1 MKRLFKITF
10 ALCAA
15 MMCGV
20 YLASGQPRTN
30 LQESKPLSNML
41 QSNTL
46 YYNTPANH
54 WTEALP
60 IGNSHIG
67 AMVFG
72 KTDIETIQLNDETFW
87 AGSPHSNNSE
97 KAYPH
102 LAEIQQLIKDGK
114 TEEAQNIVN
123 DNFFTGQNGMSYLTL
138 GNILIDYD
146 NKQEAFGYDRVL
158 RLFDAVATTKFTK
171 GNTHYVQDTYVSFN
185 SDVLVNHISISN
197 NIKDLAFTVD
207 YNCPLQNE
215 VTIKGN
221 QMIIKVKGKD
231 QEGVQ
236 GKLEAVMI
244 VDIQT
249 DGKVSEK
256 NNRLR
261 VSDASFATMRVSS
274 ATNFVNYQDVS
285 GNAMQKAQTAMD
297 NALKTSIIDDIRK
310 HSEIY
315 AKQYNRVSL
324 NIPTNQKLI
333 QTSDQRVKNFK
344 TQEDPSLI
352 ALMFNYGR
360 YLLICS
366 SQPGGQPANL
376 QGIWNNS
383 PDPAWDSKYTIN
395 INAEMNYWPAEVT
408 NLSDCH
414 EPLFNLI
421 EDLSKTG
428 VETAKTYYHANG
440 WVAHHNTDIWRVAGP
455 IDGSFWGMWPH
466 GGAWLAQHLWQ
477 HYLFT
482 GDKAFL
488 QKYYPIIKGTA
499 DFYMSFAIPYKG
511 YLVTTPSVSPEH
523 GPGNNPSSL
532 AIGCTM
538 DNQIVFDALNST
550 LLASEALGIDA
561 PYRKKLR
568 ATIAKLP
575 PMQIGQYNQLQEW
588 LDDVDDPKDE
598 HRHVSHLY
606 GLYPSNQITPGK
618 NPLLMEAAKNTLTQR
633 GDMATGW
640 SIGWKINLWAR
651 LLDGNHAYKI
661 IKNMLTLL
669 PADAGW
675 GNFSEG
681 RTYPNLFDAHPPFQ
695 IDGNFGFCAGIAEM
709 LLQSHDGAVH
719 LLPALPDNLSEGSYK
734 GLVARGGF
742 VVDVEWKN
750 GKITTAQITSRI
762 GGLLRIRSAVP
773 LQGNGL
779 KPADPKKSN
788 PLLAPANVA
797 KPLVSPKANLQG
809 KINNNYYEYDIE
821 TSKGDIIIL
830 NSK

>member
-1 MKRLFKITF
+1 MKRLFTITC

-15 MMCGV
+15 MA
-20 YLASGQPRTN
+20 ASGQ
-30 LQESKPLSNML
+30 QSNM
-41 QSNTL
+41 L
-46 YYNTPANH
+46 YYNTPAEH

-72 KTDIETIQLNDETFW
+72 KTDTETIQINDETFW

-97 KAYPH
+97 KAYAH

-123 DNFFTGQNGMSYLTL
+123 ENFFTGQNGMSFLTL

-146 NKQEAFGYDRVL
+146 NKQEAFAYDRVL

-171 GNTHYVQDTYVSFN
+171 GNVHYVQDTYVSFN
-185 SDVLVNHISISN
+185 SDVLIN
-197 NIKDLAFTVD
+197 NITTNLKELAFTID

-215 VTIKGN
+215 VSVKGN

-236 GKLEAVMI
+236 GKVEAVVI
-244 VDIQT
+244 IDVQT
-249 DGKVSEK
+249 DGKVTEK
-256 NNRLR
+256 NNRLS
-261 VSDASFATMRVSS
+261 VSDASVATMRVAS
-274 ATNFVNYQDVS
+274 ATNFVNYKDVS
-285 GNAMQKAQTAMD
+285 GNALQKAQASMA
-297 NALKTSIIDDIRK
+297 NALKTSVIDDIRK

-324 NIPTNQKLI
+324 NLPTNQKII

-344 TQEDPSLI
+344 TQEDPALI

-366 SQPGGQPANL
+366 SQPGGQAANL

-414 EPLFNLI
+414 EPLFSLI

-428 VETAKTYYHANG
+428 VETAKTLYHADG

-482 GDKAFL
+482 GDKEFL
-488 QKYYPIIKGTA
+488 RKYYPIIKGTA

-561 PYRKKLR
+561 SYRKKLR

-575 PMQIGQYNQLQEW
+575 PMQIGKYNQLQEW

-669 PADAGW
+669 PANAGW
-675 GNFSEG
+675 GNFAEG

-719 LLPALPDNLSEGSYK
+719 LLPAIPDNLKEGSYK

-742 VVDVEWKN
+742 VVDVDWKD
-750 GKITTAQITSRI
+750 GKITNATITSRI

-773 LQGNGL
+773 LKGDGL
-779 KPADPKKSN
+779 KSADPKKSN

-797 KPLVSPKANLQG
+797 APKISSEASIKTPQPA
-809 KINNNYYEYDIE
+809 KYYEYDVE
-821 TSKGDIIIL
+821 TTKGQVVKLIAQ
-830 NSK
+830 

>member
-1 MKRLFKITF
+1 MKRLFTITC

-15 MMCGV
+15 MA
-20 YLASGQPRTN
+20 ASGQ
-30 LQESKPLSNML
+30 QSNM
-41 QSNTL
+41 L
-46 YYNTPANH
+46 YYNTPAEH

-72 KTDIETIQLNDETFW
+72 KTDTETIQINDETFW
-87 AGSPHSNNSE
+87 AGSPHTNNSE
-97 KAYPH
+97 KAYAH

-114 TEEAQNIVN
+114 TEEAQNVVN
-123 DNFFTGQNGMSYLTL
+123 ENFFTGQNGMSFLTL

-146 NKQEAFGYDRVL
+146 NKQEAFGYDRIL

-171 GNTHYVQDTYVSFN
+171 GNVHYVQDTYVSFN
-185 SDVLVNHISISN
+185 SDVLINHITTN
-197 NIKDLAFTVD
+197 LKELAFTID

-215 VTIKGN
+215 VSVKGN

-236 GKLEAVMI
+236 GKVEAVVI
-244 VDIQT
+244 IDVQT
-249 DGKVSEK
+249 DGKVTEK
-256 NNRLR
+256 NNRL
-261 VSDASFATMRVSS
+261 SIADASFATMRVAS
-274 ATNFVNYQDVS
+274 ATNFVNYKDVS
-285 GNAMQKAQTAMD
+285 GNALQKAQASMA
-297 NALKTSIIDDIRK
+297 NALKTSVYDDISK
-310 HSEIY
+310 HSKIY
-315 AKQYNRVSL
+315 GEQYNRVSL
-324 NIPTNQKLI
+324 NLPTNQKLI

-344 TQEDPSLI
+344 TQEDPALI

-366 SQPGGQPANL
+366 SQPGGQAANL

-414 EPLFNLI
+414 EPLFSLI

-428 VETAKTYYHANG
+428 VETAKTLYHADG

-482 GDKAFL
+482 GDKEFL
-488 QKYYPIIKGTA
+488 RKYYPIIKGTA

-550 LLASEALGIDA
+550 FLASEALGIDA
-561 PYRKKLR
+561 SYRKKLR

-575 PMQIGQYNQLQEW
+575 PMQIGKYSQLQEW

-669 PADAGW
+669 PANAGW
-675 GNFSEG
+675 GNFPEG

-719 LLPALPDNLSEGSYK
+719 LLPAIPDNLKEGSYK

-742 VVDVEWKN
+742 VVDVDWKD
-750 GKITTAQITSRI
+750 GKITNATITSRI

-773 LQGNGL
+773 LQGDGL
-779 KPADPKKSN
+779 KPADLKKSN

-797 KPLVSPKANLQG
+797 KPKVSPEAVFHENAAVK
-809 KINNNYYEYDIE
+809 YYEYDVE
-821 TSKGDIIIL
+821 TSKGQVITL
-830 NSK
+830 QSSK

>member
-1 MKRLFKITF
+1 MNKTITSILTAV
-10 ALCAA
+10 ALC
-15 MMCGV
+15 
-20 YLASGQPRTN
+20 TT
-30 LQESKPLSNML
+30 LSANA
-41 QSNTL
+41 QQDADITPSNTL
-46 YYNTPANH
+46 YYDRPAEH

-72 KTDIETIQLNDETFW
+72 NPNNESIQLNDETFW

-97 KAYPH
+97 RAYSH

-114 TEEAQNIVN
+114 TVEAQDSINAH
-123 DNFFTGQNGMSYLTL
+123 FFTGQNGMSYLTL
-138 GNILIDYD
+138 GEINII
-146 NKQEAFGYDRVL
+146 NNDRTPAQNYRRTL
-158 RLFDAVATTKFTK
+158 DLATAVATTKYTK
-171 GNTHYVQDTYVSFN
+171 GKVNYTTTTYVSMH
-185 SDVLVNHISISN
+185 SDALVHRIEASKKGAVS
-197 NIKDLAFTVD
+197 LTLD
-207 YNCPLQNE
+207 YACPLKSEMSLSRNQM
-215 VTIKGN
+215 TIK
-221 QMIIKVKGKD
+221 ILGKD

-236 GKLEAVMI
+236 GKLVDVMTVVLRSDGI
-244 VDIQT
+244 VSRV
-249 DGKVSEK
+249 GE
-256 NNRLR
+256 RLCVTKGTYAEIR
-261 VSDASFATMRVSS
+261 VTS
-274 ATNFVNYQDVS
+274 ATNYLNYHDIS
-285 GNAMQKAQTAMD
+285 GDAMQKSQSAMD
-297 NALKTSIIDDIRK
+297 NSLKDDYKDDLQK
-310 HSEIY
+310 HKEKYSQ
-315 AKQYNRVSL
+315 QYGRASL
-324 NIPTNQKLI
+324 ILPTNQTTT
-333 QTSDQRVKNFK
+333 QTTDLRVKNFNE
-344 TQEDPSLI
+344 QEDPALI

-360 YLLICS
+360 YLLISS

-395 INAEMNYWPAEVT
+395 INTEMNYWPSEVT
-408 NLSDCH
+408 NLTECN
-414 EPLFNLI
+414 EPLFHLI
-421 EDLSKTG
+421 NELSVTGTKTAQ
-428 VETAKTYYHANG
+428 TLYHADG

-477 HYLFT
+477 HYLYT
-482 GDKAFL
+482 GNKDFL
-488 QKYYPIIKGTA
+488 RNSYHIIKGTA
-499 DFYMSFAIPYKG
+499 DFYMSFAIPYND

-550 LLASEALGIDA
+550 LLASEILDIDA
-561 PYRKKLR
+561 DYREKLR

-575 PMQIGQYNQLQEW
+575 PMQIGKHNQLQEW
-588 LDDVDDPKDE
+588 LDDVDDPTDQ

-675 GNFSEG
+675 GNFPEG

-719 LLPALPDNLSEGSYK
+719 LLPALPDNLQEGSYK

-742 VVDVEWKN
+742 VVDVNWQD
-750 GKITTAQITSRI
+750 GKITTAVITSRI

-773 LQGNGL
+773 LQGDGL
-779 KPADPKKSN
+779 RPANPSVNN
-788 PLLAPANVA
+788 PLLMPAEVAAP
-797 KPLVSPKANLQG
+797 KISPESTIQAPTPTK
-809 KINNNYYEYDIE
+809 YYEYDVE
-821 TSKGDIIIL
+821 TQEGQEIRLSAM
-830 NSK
+830 

>member
-1 MKRLFKITF
+1 MKRLFTITC

-15 MMCGV
+15 MA
-20 YLASGQPRTN
+20 ASGQ
-30 LQESKPLSNML
+30 QSNM
-41 QSNTL
+41 L
-46 YYNTPANH
+46 YYNTPAEH

-72 KTDIETIQLNDETFW
+72 KTDTETIQINDETFW
-87 AGSPHSNNSE
+87 AGSPHTNNSE
-97 KAYPH
+97 KAYAH

-114 TEEAQNIVN
+114 TEEAQNVVN
-123 DNFFTGQNGMSYLTL
+123 ENFFTGQNGMSFLTL

-146 NKQEAFGYDRVL
+146 NKQEAFGYDRIL

-185 SDVLVNHISISN
+185 SDVLISN
-197 NIKDLAFTVD
+197 ITTNIKVLAFTVD

-215 VTIKGN
+215 VSVKGN

-236 GKLEAVMI
+236 GKVEAVVI
-244 VDIQT
+244 IDVQT

-256 NNRLR
+256 NNRLS
-261 VSDASFATMRVSS
+261 VSDASVATMRVAS
-274 ATNFVNYQDVS
+274 ATNFVNYKDVS
-285 GNAMQKAQTAMD
+285 GNALQKAQTAMS
-297 NALKTSIIDDIRK
+297 NALKTSVYDDIAK
-310 HSEIY
+310 HSKIY
-315 AKQYNRVSL
+315 GEQYNRVSL
-324 NIPTNQKLI
+324 NLPTNQKLI

-344 TQEDPSLI
+344 TQEDPALI

-366 SQPGGQPANL
+366 SQPGGQAANL

-414 EPLFNLI
+414 EPLFSLI

-428 VETAKTYYHANG
+428 VETAKTLYHADG

-482 GDKAFL
+482 GDKEFL
-488 QKYYPIIKGTA
+488 RKYYPIIKGTA

-561 PYRKKLR
+561 SYRKKLR

-575 PMQIGQYNQLQEW
+575 PMQIGKYSQLQEW

-669 PADAGW
+669 PANAGW
-675 GNFSEG
+675 GNFAEG

-719 LLPALPDNLSEGSYK
+719 LLPAIPDNLKEGSYK

-742 VVDVEWKN
+742 VVDVDWKD
-750 GKITTAQITSRI
+750 GKITNAKITSRI

-773 LQGNGL
+773 LQGDGL

-797 KPLVSPKANLQG
+797 KPKVSPEAVFHENAAVK
-809 KINNNYYEYDIE
+809 YYEYDVE
-821 TSKGDIIIL
+821 TSKGQVITL
-830 NSK
+830 QSSK

>member
-1 MKRLFKITF
+1 MKRLFTITC

-15 MMCGV
+15 MA
-20 YLASGQPRTN
+20 ASGQ
-30 LQESKPLSNML
+30 QSNM
-41 QSNTL
+41 L
-46 YYNTPANH
+46 YYNTPAEH

-72 KTDIETIQLNDETFW
+72 KTDTETIQINDETFW

-97 KAYPH
+97 KAYAH

-114 TEEAQNIVN
+114 TEEAQNVVN
-123 DNFFTGQNGMSYLTL
+123 ENFFTGQNGMSFLTL

-146 NKQEAFGYDRVL
+146 NKQEAFGYDRIL

-185 SDVLVNHISISN
+185 SDVLVSHITT
-197 NIKDLAFTVD
+197 NIKELAFTVD

-215 VTIKGN
+215 VSVQGN

-231 QEGVQ
+231 QEGVP
-236 GKLEAVMI
+236 GKVEAVVI
-244 VDIQT
+244 IDIQT
-249 DGKVSEK
+249 DGKVTEK
-256 NNRLR
+256 NNRLS
-261 VSDASFATMRVSS
+261 VSDASVATMRVAS
-274 ATNFVNYQDVS
+274 ATNFVNYKDVS
-285 GNAMQKAQTAMD
+285 GNALQKAQTAMS
-297 NALKTSIIDDIRK
+297 NALKTSVYDDISK
-310 HSEIY
+310 HSKIY
-315 AKQYNRVSL
+315 GEQYNRVSL
-324 NIPTNQKLI
+324 NLPTNQKLI

-344 TQEDPSLI
+344 TQEDPALI

-366 SQPGGQPANL
+366 SQPGGQAANL

-414 EPLFNLI
+414 EPLFSLI

-428 VETAKTYYHANG
+428 VETAKTLYHADG

-477 HYLFT
+477 HYLFS
-482 GDKAFL
+482 GDKEFL
-488 QKYYPIIKGTA
+488 RKYYPIIKGTA

-561 PYRKKLR
+561 SYRKKLR

-575 PMQIGQYNQLQEW
+575 PMQIGKFSQLQEW

-669 PADAGW
+669 PANAGW
-675 GNFSEG
+675 GNFPEG

-719 LLPALPDNLSEGSYK
+719 LLPAIPDNLKEGSYK

-742 VVDVEWKN
+742 VVDVDWKD
-750 GKITTAQITSRI
+750 GKITNAKITSRI

-773 LQGNGL
+773 LQGDGL

-797 KPLVSPKANLQG
+797 KPKVSPEAVFQEKTAV
-809 KINNNYYEYDIE
+809 KYYEYDVE
-821 TSKGDIIIL
+821 TSKGQVITL
-830 NSK
+830 QSSK

>member
-1 MKRLFKITF
+1 MKRLFTITC

-15 MMCGV
+15 MA
-20 YLASGQPRTN
+20 ASGQ
-30 LQESKPLSNML
+30 QSNM
-41 QSNTL
+41 L
-46 YYNTPANH
+46 YYNTPAEH

-72 KTDIETIQLNDETFW
+72 KTDTETIQINDETFW
-87 AGSPHSNNSE
+87 AGSPHTNNSE
-97 KAYPH
+97 KAYAH

-114 TEEAQNIVN
+114 TEEAQNVVN
-123 DNFFTGQNGMSYLTL
+123 ENFFTGQNGMSFLTL

-146 NKQEAFGYDRVL
+146 NKQEAFGYDRIL

-185 SDVLVNHISISN
+185 SDVLISN
-197 NIKDLAFTVD
+197 ITTNIKVLAFTVD

-215 VTIKGN
+215 VSVKGN

-236 GKLEAVMI
+236 GKVEAVVI
-244 VDIQT
+244 IDVQT

-256 NNRLR
+256 NNRLS
-261 VSDASFATMRVSS
+261 VSDASVATMRVAS
-274 ATNFVNYQDVS
+274 ATNFVNYKDVS
-285 GNAMQKAQTAMD
+285 GNALQKAQTAMS
-297 NALKTSIIDDIRK
+297 NALKTSVYDDIAK
-310 HSEIY
+310 HSKIY
-315 AKQYNRVSL
+315 GEQYNRVSL
-324 NIPTNQKLI
+324 NLPTNQKLI

-344 TQEDPSLI
+344 TQEDPALI

-366 SQPGGQPANL
+366 SQPGGQAANL

-414 EPLFNLI
+414 EPLFSLI

-428 VETAKTYYHANG
+428 VETAKTLYHADG

-482 GDKAFL
+482 GDKDFL
-488 QKYYPIIKGTA
+488 RKYYPIIKGTA

-561 PYRKKLR
+561 SYRKKLR

-575 PMQIGQYNQLQEW
+575 PMQIGKYSQLQEW

-669 PADAGW
+669 PANAGW
-675 GNFSEG
+675 GNFAEG

-719 LLPALPDNLSEGSYK
+719 LLPAIPDNLKEGSYK

-742 VVDVEWKN
+742 VVDVDWKD
-750 GKITTAQITSRI
+750 GKITNAKITSRI

-773 LQGNGL
+773 LQGDGL

-797 KPLVSPKANLQG
+797 KPKVSPEAVFHENAAVK
-809 KINNNYYEYDIE
+809 YYEYDVE
-821 TSKGDIIIL
+821 TSKGQVITL
-830 NSK
+830 QSSK

>member
-1 MKRLFKITF
+1 MKRLFTITC

-15 MMCGV
+15 MA
-20 YLASGQPRTN
+20 ASGQ
-30 LQESKPLSNML
+30 QSNML
-41 QSNTL
+41 
-46 YYNTPANH
+46 YYNAPAEH

-72 KTDIETIQLNDETFW
+72 KTDTETIQINDETFW
-87 AGSPHSNNSE
+87 AGSPHTNNSE

-123 DNFFTGQNGMSYLTL
+123 ENFFTGQNGMSYLTL

-146 NKQEAFGYDRVL
+146 NKQKAFGYDRIL

-185 SDVLVNHISISN
+185 SDVLVSHITT
-197 NIKDLAFTVD
+197 NIKELAFTID

-215 VTIKGN
+215 VSVQGN

-231 QEGVQ
+231 QEGVP
-236 GKLEAVMI
+236 GKVEAVVI
-244 VDIQT
+244 IDIQT
-249 DGKVSEK
+249 DGKVTEK

-261 VSDASFATMRVSS
+261 VSDASFATMRVAS

-285 GNAMQKAQTAMD
+285 GNAMQKAQTAMS
-297 NALKTSIIDDIRK
+297 NALKTSVYDDIAK
-310 HSEIY
+310 HSKIY
-315 AKQYNRVSL
+315 GEQYNRVSL
-324 NIPTNQKLI
+324 NLPTNQKLI

-344 TQEDPSLI
+344 TQEDPALI

-366 SQPGGQPANL
+366 SQPGGQAANL

-414 EPLFNLI
+414 EPLFSLI

-428 VETAKTYYHANG
+428 VETAKTLYHADG

-482 GDKAFL
+482 GDKEFL
-488 QKYYPIIKGTA
+488 RKYYPIIKGTA

-561 PYRKKLR
+561 SYRKKLR
-568 ATIAKLP
+568 ATITKLP
-575 PMQIGQYNQLQEW
+575 PMQIGKYSQLQEW

-669 PADAGW
+669 PANAGW
-675 GNFSEG
+675 GNFPEG

-742 VVDVEWKN
+742 VVDVDWKD
-750 GKITTAQITSRI
+750 GKITNAKITSRI

-773 LQGNGL
+773 LQGDGL

-797 KPLVSPKANLQG
+797 KPKVSPEAVFHENAAVK
-809 KINNNYYEYDIE
+809 YYEYDVE
-821 TSKGDIIIL
+821 TSKGQVITL
-830 NSK
+830 QSSK

>member
-1 MKRLFKITF
+1 MKRLFTITC

-15 MMCGV
+15 MTT
-20 YLASGQPRTN
+20 SGQ
-30 LQESKPLSNML
+30 QSNM
-41 QSNTL
+41 L
-46 YYNTPANH
+46 YYNTPAEH

-72 KTDIETIQLNDETFW
+72 KTDTETIQLNDETFW

-123 DNFFTGQNGMSYLTL
+123 ENFFTGQNGMSYLTL

-146 NKQEAFGYDRVL
+146 NKQEAFGYDRIL

-185 SDVLVNHISISN
+185 SDVLVNNISISN

-215 VTIKGN
+215 VTVKGN

-261 VSDASFATMRVSS
+261 VLDASFATMRVAS
-274 ATNFVNYQDVS
+274 ATNFVNYQNVS
-285 GNAMQKAQTAMD
+285 GNAMQKAQAAMD
-297 NALKTSIIDDIRK
+297 NALKTSVVDDIRK

-315 AKQYNRVSL
+315 TKQYNRVSL
-324 NIPTNQKLI
+324 NLPTNQKLI

-344 TQEDPSLI
+344 TQEDPALI

-408 NLSDCH
+408 NLSDF
-414 EPLFNLI
+414 EKNL
-421 EDLSKTG
+421 
-428 VETAKTYYHANG
+428 
-440 WVAHHNTDIWRVAGP
+440 
-455 IDGSFWGMWPH
+455 
-466 GGAWLAQHLWQ
+466 
-477 HYLFT
+477 
-482 GDKAFL
+482 
-488 QKYYPIIKGTA
+488 
-499 DFYMSFAIPYKG
+499 
-511 YLVTTPSVSPEH
+511 
-523 GPGNNPSSL
+523 
-532 AIGCTM
+532 
-538 DNQIVFDALNST
+538 
-550 LLASEALGIDA
+550 
-561 PYRKKLR
+561 
-568 ATIAKLP
+568 
-575 PMQIGQYNQLQEW
+575 
-588 LDDVDDPKDE
+588 
-598 HRHVSHLY
+598 
-606 GLYPSNQITPGK
+606 
-618 NPLLMEAAKNTLTQR
+618 
-633 GDMATGW
+633 
-640 SIGWKINLWAR
+640 
-651 LLDGNHAYKI
+651 
-661 IKNMLTLL
+661 
-669 PADAGW
+669 
-675 GNFSEG
+675 
-681 RTYPNLFDAHPPFQ
+681 
-695 IDGNFGFCAGIAEM
+695 
-709 LLQSHDGAVH
+709 
-719 LLPALPDNLSEGSYK
+719 
-734 GLVARGGF
+734 
-742 VVDVEWKN
+742 
-750 GKITTAQITSRI
+750 
-762 GGLLRIRSAVP
+762 
-773 LQGNGL
+773 
-779 KPADPKKSN
+779 
-788 PLLAPANVA
+788 
-797 KPLVSPKANLQG
+797 
-809 KINNNYYEYDIE
+809 
-821 TSKGDIIIL
+821 
-830 NSK
+830 

>member
-1 MKRLFKITF
+1 MKRLFTITC

-15 MMCGV
+15 MA
-20 YLASGQPRTN
+20 ASGQ
-30 LQESKPLSNML
+30 QSNM
-41 QSNTL
+41 L
-46 YYNTPANH
+46 YYNTPAEH

-72 KTDIETIQLNDETFW
+72 KTDTETIQINDETFW
-87 AGSPHSNNSE
+87 AGSPHTNNSE
-97 KAYPH
+97 KAYAH

-114 TEEAQNIVN
+114 TEEAQNVVN
-123 DNFFTGQNGMSYLTL
+123 ENFFTGQNGMSFLTL

-146 NKQEAFGYDRVL
+146 NKQEAFGYDRIL

-185 SDVLVNHISISN
+185 SDVLISQITT
-197 NIKDLAFTVD
+197 NIKELAFTVD

-215 VTIKGN
+215 VSVQGN

-231 QEGVQ
+231 QEGVP
-236 GKLEAVMI
+236 GKVEAVVI
-244 VDIQT
+244 IDIQT
-249 DGKVSEK
+249 DGKVTEK
-256 NNRLR
+256 NNRLS
-261 VSDASFATMRVSS
+261 VSDASVATMRVAS
-274 ATNFVNYQDVS
+274 ATNFVNYKDVS
-285 GNAMQKAQTAMD
+285 GNALQKAQTAMS
-297 NALKTSIIDDIRK
+297 NALKTSVYDDIAK
-310 HSEIY
+310 HSKIY
-315 AKQYNRVSL
+315 GEQYNRVSL
-324 NIPTNQKLI
+324 NLPTNQKLI

-344 TQEDPSLI
+344 TQEDPALI

-366 SQPGGQPANL
+366 SQPGGQAANL

-414 EPLFNLI
+414 EPLFSLI

-428 VETAKTYYHANG
+428 VETAKTLYHADG

-482 GDKAFL
+482 GDKEFL
-488 QKYYPIIKGTA
+488 RKYYPIIKGTA

-561 PYRKKLR
+561 SYRKKLR

-575 PMQIGQYNQLQEW
+575 PMQIGKYSQLQEW

-669 PADAGW
+669 PANAGW
-675 GNFSEG
+675 GNFPEG

-719 LLPALPDNLSEGSYK
+719 LLPAIPDNLKEGSYK

-742 VVDVEWKN
+742 VVDVDWKD
-750 GKITTAQITSRI
+750 GKITNAKITSRI

-773 LQGNGL
+773 LQGDGL

-797 KPLVSPKANLQG
+797 KPKVSPEAVFQEKTTV
-809 KINNNYYEYDIE
+809 KYYEYDVE
-821 TSKGDIIIL
+821 TSKGQVITL
-830 NSK
+830 QSSK